1 MPSRSGQSFAEAV
14 RSGQA
19 QGEIRGDLDADEVA
33 TFLLSSWQGAMMRM
47 KVDRSPKPVE
57 QFKRVLFATVLSTP
71 AACPHPD

>member
-1 MPSRSGQSFAEAV
+1 
-14 RSGQA
+14 
-19 QGEIRGDLDADEVA
+19 
-33 TFLLSSWQGAMMRM
+33 MRM